1 MITRRWMAGLL
12 TLSLLLL
19 AQEGV
24 AQSIDE
30 GRGWDKGRPS
40 HKSDVMP
47 VPLVP
52 DERFP
57 SLEENP
63 FFPLQRS
70 IVLIFTETPTGPKR
84 GTGWVIQ
91 REGDITLIV
100 TPRYV
105 VSDHNTERPSDA
117 IQIELYSENEPEYRL
132 RFPAQIRDITAPGD
146 ALDLAVLEV
155 RNLPEDIEALPLA
168 SSGPPLNSDI
178 LIIGHPVT
186 GNPWSL
192 QRGYISA
199 ITAAPDQQNLQ
210 VAGMNLAVGV
220 GGAPILYNQEV
231 VGLLVTISNQQTV
244 TGSGSQGDLIG
255 GFGFAYPL
263 EVIEQQLQDWGITP

>member
-1 MITRRWMAGLL
+1 MKDGDG
-12 TLSLLLL
+12 
-19 AQEGV
+19 E
-24 AQSIDE
+24 
-30 GRGWDKGRPS
+30 KGRPS

-52 DERFP
+52 EERFP

-70 IVLIFTETPTGPKR
+70 VVLILTETSSGLQY
-84 GTGWVIQ
+84 GTGWVVQ

-105 VSDHNTERPSDA
+105 VSDGNTQRPSDS
-117 IQIELYSENEPEYRL
+117 IEIELYSQNKPEHRL
-132 RFPAQIRDITAPGD
+132 RFPARIRNITDPGD
-146 ALDLAVLEV
+146 LLDLAILEV
-155 RNLPEDIEALPLA
+155 RNLPDDIEPLTL
-168 SSGPPLNSDI
+168 SNSRAPVDADI
-178 LIIGHPVT
+178 RVIGHPVT

-210 VAGMNLAVGV
+210 VAGMNLVVGV

-244 TGSGSQGDLIG
+244 TGSGSQGDLMG

-263 EVIEQQLQDWGITP
+263 EVIEQQLQNWGISF